1 VNLRLNKETIMFKAY
16 RLFVIVMSVVFIVS
30 AAIAVPDEAKVWGG
44 SSAVTGNWNTAA
56 NWEIYTLDPF
66 FGEMTGTGT
75 YAVPTASDIAQVWS
89 GLVQVDSSVN
99 ATVTGIQTTGGSIE
113 ISGGSLAVSGAG
125 GPEGYENFDLGRG
138 LDVNSTLT
146 ISGGSLDL
154 TTSRFNI
161 AKSSDTTQGAT
172 AVLNQSGGSV
182 NAGIVSVGEIAY
194 DDASANGYTTPWPA
208 MAGSG
213 SYNLTG
219 GTLTATSLNVG
230 KGIDGTMTIT
240 APGQLNGSA
249 AIIVGAQQNATGQ
262 LDINGASVTAA
273 YLRIGDETGATGSV
287 TMDDASVNLSGRL
300 YVGNGGG
307 NGSLEISGT
316 TLLDCERVYISE
328 AANSE
333 GSLVMSGGTLTTD
346 MLLMGVGENSSAEA
360 EFSGGSFATSV
371 TSYMGQGAGSESII
385 TVKGDAEFMP
395 LELRMG
401 WAADSVS
408 TLIVEESG
416 AVETGY
422 IVAPENGT
430 GAAIIKVIGSDPNRI
445 ELTSGRLQLRNSPNS
460 ELHFT
465 FDNGGITPI
474 EVLAEHAPLN
484 DSGGGAPTIY
494 LDITDD
500 FDASMFTVG
509 DSFDMITTTGA
520 YTISISGADI
530 VNNVAGYIDFDVAV
544 VAGDNGGEVL
554 RATITAIDNT
564 CEGQIAA
571 GNILTGDFNHD
582 CIVNIDDLAEFVS
595 SWLTCYDPQGCL

>member
-1 VNLRLNKETIMFKAY
+1 MFKTY
-16 RLFVIVMSVVFIVS
+16 KLFAIIISVVFVVS
-30 AAIAVPDEAKVWGG
+30 TAMAVPDEAKVWGG

-66 FGEMTGTGT
+66 FGEMTGTGS
-75 YAVPTASDIAQVWS
+75 YAVPTASDVAQVWS

-99 ATVTGIQTTGGSIE
+99 TTVLGLQTTGGSIE
-113 ISGGSLAVSGAG
+113 ISGGSLTISGAG

-138 LDVNSTLT
+138 LDVSSTLT

-154 TTSRFNI
+154 TGSRFNI

-172 AVLNQSGGSV
+172 AVVNQSGGV
-182 NAGIVSVGEIAY
+182 VAAEIMSVGEIAY

-219 GTLTATSLNVG
+219 GTLSATALNVG

-240 APGQLNGSA
+240 APGELTGSA
-249 AIIVGAQQNATGQ
+249 AIIVGAQENVTGQ
-262 LDINGASVTAA
+262 LDINGASVSGS
-273 YLRIGDETGATGSV
+273 YLRIGDAAGAVGLA
-287 TMDDASVNLSGRL
+287 TMDDASVNLTGRL

-333 GSLVMSGGTLTTD
+333 GTLVMSGGTLTTD
-346 MLLMGVGENSSAEA
+346 LLTMGVGDNSSAVA
-360 EFSGGSFATSV
+360 EFSGGSFTTSI
-371 TSYMGQGAGSESII
+371 TSYMGQGAGSESTI

-395 LELRMG
+395 LDLRMA

-408 TLIVEESG
+408 TLIIEETG

-422 IVAPENGT
+422 IITPENST
-430 GAAIIKVIGSDPNRI
+430 GAAIIKVVGSDPNRI

-474 EVLAEHAPLN
+474 EVLNDAVPLN
-484 DSGGGAPTIY
+484 SSGGGAPTIY
-494 LDITDD
+494 LDVTDD
-500 FDASMFTVG
+500 FDDTLFNVG

-520 YTISISGADI
+520 YTISISGTSI
-530 VNNVAGYIDFDVAV
+530 VNNIAGYVDFDVAV
-544 VAGDNGGEVL
+544 VDGDNGGQVL
-554 RATITAIDNT
+554 RATITNIDNS

-571 GNILTGDFNHD
+571 GNILTGDLNHD
-582 CIVNIDDLAEFVS
+582 CFVGIDDLVEFVS